1 MAAVSARARVH
12 SVVVTMRAA
21 SARESTSV
29 TTKADSILPRSKRRE
44 GVLSAGGSK
53 RNDGAHH
60 ITASLLEPV
69 PWTLSTTGGSWVSF
83 GGPARSLL
91 LGRCVPLLGRSVP
104 RNAVQPRMALHIIIN
119 SGSWAHLALRLTR
132 FDGGVVAVLHGAE
145 PGRRRVGTARSF
157 VITGARRCPER
168 DEKAGNSDVAPF
180 SSAEL
185 RVETAYILLSPL
197 CLAAGVHAGLNKRGV
212 ARFRLVA
219 FLRRARP

>member
-44 GVLSAGGSK
+44 GVLSAGGSN

-69 PWTLSTTGGSWVSF
+69 PWTLSTTGRSWVSF

-91 LGRCVPLLGRSVP
+91 LGRCVLLLGRSVL
-104 RNAVQPRMALHIIIN
+104 RNAVQPRTALHIIIN
-119 SGSWAHLALRLTR
+119 SSLGSPRPAPVTRFERRGSWAR
-132 FDGGVVAVLHGAE
+132 AVLAPCLIG
-145 PGRRRVGTARSF
+145 F
-157 VITGARRCPER
+157 VIAARAEVRGEGR
-168 DEKAGNSDVAPF
+168 KKRTIQKLAPF

-185 RVETAYILLSPL
+185 RVEMACVLLSPL

-212 ARFRLVA
+212 ARFHLVA

>member
-1 MAAVSARARVH
+1 M
-12 SVVVTMRAA
+12 VTMRAA

-44 GVLSAGGSK
+44 GVLSAGGSN

-69 PWTLSTTGGSWVSF
+69 PWTLSTTGRSWVSF

-91 LGRCVPLLGRSVP
+91 LGRCVLLLGRSVL
-104 RNAVQPRMALHIIIN
+104 RNAVQPRTALHIIIN

-132 FDGGVVAVLHGAE
+132 FDGGVVAVLSPLGAG
-145 PGRRRVGTARSF
+145 PRAVLAPCLIGF
-157 VITGARRCPER
+157 VIAARAEVRGEGR
-168 DEKAGNSDVAPF
+168 KKRTIQKLAPF

-185 RVETAYILLSPL
+185 RVETACSAFSFVLGCWCARGSKQ
-197 CLAAGVHAGLNKRGV
+197 KRGG
-212 ARFRLVA
+212 
-219 FLRRARP
+219 

>member
-69 PWTLSTTGGSWVSF
+69 PWTLSTTGRSWVSF

-91 LGRCVPLLGRSVP
+91 LGRCVLLLGRSVL
-104 RNAVQPRMALHIIIN
+104 RNAVQPRTALHIIIN

-132 FDGGVVAVLHGAE
+132 LTEVVRRWSRPRAVLAPCCLVGLVITLIEEVRGEGCKKRTIHMSA
-145 PGRRRVGTARSF
+145 PFFQRRVACRNGVFCFLLCAWLLVCARGS
-157 VITGARRCPER
+157 
-168 DEKAGNSDVAPF
+168 KQ
-180 SSAEL
+180 
-185 RVETAYILLSPL
+185 
-197 CLAAGVHAGLNKRGV
+197 RGV
-212 ARFRLVA
+212 ARFRSRGL
-219 FLRRARP
+219 P

>member
-29 TTKADSILPRSKRRE
+29 TTKADSMLPRSKRRE

-91 LGRCVPLLGRSVP
+91 LGRCVLLLGRSVL
-104 RNAVQPRMALHIIIN
+104 RNAVQPRTALHIIIN

-132 FDGGVVAVLHGAE
+132 FDGGVVAVLSPLGAGPRAVLAPSWWVGLVIIPTAE
-145 PGRRRVGTARSF
+145 VRRRRT
-157 VITGARRCPER
+157 
-168 DEKAGNSDVAPF
+168 
-180 SSAEL
+180 
-185 RVETAYILLSPL
+185 
-197 CLAAGVHAGLNKRGV
+197 
-212 ARFRLVA
+212 
-219 FLRRARP
+219 

>member
-1 MAAVSARARVH
+1 MAAISARARVH

-44 GVLSAGGSK
+44 GVLSAGGSN

-69 PWTLSTTGGSWVSF
+69 PWTLSTTGRSWVSF

-91 LGRCVPLLGRSVP
+91 LGRCVLLLGRSVL
-104 RNAVQPRMALHIIIN
+104 RNAVQPRTALHIIIN
-119 SGSWAHLALRLTR
+119 SSLGSPRPAPDPLRR
-132 FDGGVVAVLHGAE
+132 PRAVLAPCLIG
-145 PGRRRVGTARSF
+145 F
-157 VITGARRCPER
+157 VIAAR
-168 DEKAGNSDVAPF
+168 ADVRGEARKKRTIQMFAPF

-185 RVETAYILLSPL
+185 RVETACSAFSFVLGCWCARGSKQ
-197 CLAAGVHAGLNKRGV
+197 KRGG
-212 ARFRLVA
+212 
-219 FLRRARP
+219 

>member
-60 ITASLLEPV
+60 IIASLLEPV
-69 PWTLSTTGGSWVSF
+69 PWTLSTTGRSWVSF

-91 LGRCVPLLGRSVP
+91 LGRCVLLLGRSVL
-104 RNAVQPRMALHIIIN
+104 RNAVQPRTALHIIIN

-132 FDGGVVAVLHGAE
+132 FDGGVVAVLAAGSRAA
-145 PGRRRVGTARSF
+145 RRVGTLLHGWFGYHPTAEVHGEGRKKRT
-157 VITGARRCPER
+157 IQ
-168 DEKAGNSDVAPF
+168 KLAPF

-185 RVETAYILLSPL
+185 RVETAYSAFSFVLGCWCARGSKQ
-197 CLAAGVHAGLNKRGV
+197 KRGG
-212 ARFRLVA
+212 
-219 FLRRARP
+219 

>member
-44 GVLSAGGSK
+44 GVLSAGGSN

-60 ITASLLEPV
+60 ITASSLEPV
-69 PWTLSTTGGSWVSF
+69 PWTLSTTGRSWVSF

-91 LGRCVPLLGRSVP
+91 LGRCVLLLGRSVL
-104 RNAVQPRMALHIIIN
+104 RNAVQPRTALHIIIN

-132 FDGGVVAVLHGAE
+132 LTEVVRRWSRPRAVLA
-145 PGRRRVGTARSF
+145 PCCLVGL
-157 VITGARRCPER
+157 VITLIEEVRGEGCKKRTIHM
-168 DEKAGNSDVAPF
+168 SAPF

-185 RVETAYILLSPL
+185 RVEMACSAFSFVLG
-197 CLAAGVHAGLNKRGV
+197 CWCAHAGLNKEGWLGSV
-212 ARFRLVA
+212 LVA

>member
-91 LGRCVPLLGRSVP
+91 LGRCVLLLGRSVL
-104 RNAVQPRMALHIIIN
+104 RNAVQPRTALHIIIN

-132 FDGGVVAVLHGAE
+132 LTEVVRRWSRPRAVLAPCCLVGLVITLIEEVRGEGCKKRTIHMSA
-145 PGRRRVGTARSF
+145 PFFQRRVACRNGVFCFLLCAWLLVCARGS
-157 VITGARRCPER
+157 
-168 DEKAGNSDVAPF
+168 KQ
-180 SSAEL
+180 
-185 RVETAYILLSPL
+185 
-197 CLAAGVHAGLNKRGV
+197 RGV
-212 ARFRLVA
+212 ARFRSRGL
-219 FLRRARP
+219 P